1 MAEIDFEKIGLKVG
15 LEIHQ
20 QLDTH
25 KKLFCKCRPVESDE
39 YTEKFS
45 RSLRTAKS
53 ELGELD
59 PAALFEKAKSKKINY
74 YANSQSSC
82 LVEKDDEPPHELD
95 HDAKK
100 ISLLISSMLESK
112 IFSEI
117 HVMRKTVIDGSNT
130 SGFQRTMLVSQGGS
144 LNVNGKN
151 IGVQAVCLE
160 EDAAKLLSN
169 EQNETNYS
177 LDRLGVPLVE
187 IALEPVSTK
196 PSEVKEIALTL
207 GRNLRVIGRDME
219 TLGWKSEDEYTE
231 RAKRGIGSVR
241 QDVNISVSGGGG
253 VVEVKGVQQLDQLEK
268 IIGYE
273 AKRQHGLIQIGEKL
287 KKLSITI
294 TEEDVFDISQVLKEC
309 ESKIIQKALKSKAK
323 IKAIRLRNFSG
334 IFGFEPYPG
343 IRLGKEIGQLVRF
356 FGIGGVFHSDELPNY
371 GINDSD
377 VDKIRKHLE
386 LTNQDGFLI
395 IAGEDPK
402 LDYAIDSI
410 IKRIQDATSGVPAET
425 RAATQEGE
433 TVFLRPRP
441 GASRMYP
448 ETDIPS
454 ISIMP
459 EEVKLARD
467 KADATPTWD
476 QAIAEIQKKYN
487 LNNQQA
493 EQIFDS
499 EYAEEFVK
507 ICKIKKSEAALQFA
521 PTTVASILTSS
532 ITNWKREGFDTRR
545 LKRKFTRCPC
555 HMNDVVIIEFFKLF
569 ASAQI
574 SKEVLGWLLEYVVS
588 GKMPEGM
595 TEEMTRLMITLEATI
610 FPPTLKELEYLMS
623 AKPEVATVEEFM
635 EQHEG
640 GLRRR
645 YDGKKYLRKHLED
658 YDLFHYYKATGK
670 PIDVDKQEELYN
682 ILDKVAENNKEL
694 VEKGHLQTLMGLSKQ
709 AAGTYPA
716 RRIADYWKK
725 KFEER
730 KNAGSGI

>member
-1 MAEIDFEKIGLKVG
+1 MSEIDFEKIGLKVG

-20 QLDTH
+20 QLDTS
-25 KKLFCKCRPVESDE
+25 KKLFCKCRPIESDE

-45 RSLRTAKS
+45 RRLRTAKS

-59 PAALFEKAKSKKINY
+59 PAALFEKTKSKKINY

-82 LVEKDDEPPHELD
+82 LVEKDEEPPHDLD

-130 SGFQRTMLVSQGGS
+130 TGFQRTMLVSQGGN
-144 LNVNGKN
+144 LKINGKK

-160 EDAAKLLSN
+160 EDAAKLLKD
-169 EQNETNYS
+169 EQNERNYS

-207 GRNLRVIGRDME
+207 GRLLRATRMV
-219 TLGWKSEDEYTE
+219 
-231 RAKRGIGSVR
+231 KRGIGSIR
-241 QDVNISVSGGGG
+241 QDVNISVMNSG

-273 AKRQHGLIQIGEKL
+273 AKRQHGLILIAEKL

-294 TEEDVFDISQVLKEC
+294 SNEDVFDVTEVLKDC

-323 IKAIRLRNFSG
+323 IKAIRIRNFSG
-334 IFGFEPYPG
+334 MFGFEPYPG

-371 GINDSD
+371 GINDPY
-377 VDKIRKHLE
+377 VDKIRKYLE
-386 LTNQDGFLI
+386 LVDVDGFLI

-410 IKRIQDATSGVPAET
+410 IKRIQDATDGVPAET
-425 RAATQEGE
+425 RGVTQDGE
-433 TVFLRPRP
+433 TIFLRPRP

-454 ISIMP
+454 ISVLP
-459 EEVKLARD
+459 EEIKLARENIP
-467 KADATPTWD
+467 KSWD
-476 QAIAEIQKKYN
+476 DSIAEIQKKYN
-487 LNNQQA
+487 LNSQLS

-499 EYAEEFVK
+499 EYMELFEK
-507 ICKIKKSEAALQFA
+507 ICENKKNSANF
-521 PTTVASILTSS
+521 VASILCST
-532 ITNWKREGFDTRR
+532 ITNLQRKGFDALL
-545 LKRKFTRCPC
+545 LKPEHIAELFELLADDKIPKESLE
-555 HMNDVVIIEFFKLF
+555 IIFEN
-569 ASAQI
+569 I
-574 SKEVLGWLLEYVVS
+574 MS
-588 GKMPEGM
+588 GKSDTVSDAIQSTAVTSMSEGELNAILDEIIQKNM
-595 TEEMTRLMITLEATI
+595 ELV
-610 FPPTLKELEYLMS
+610 KEL
-623 AKPEVATVEEFM
+623 
-635 EQHEG
+635 G
-640 GLRRR
+640 
-645 YDGKKYLRKHLED
+645 
-658 YDLFHYYKATGK
+658 
-670 PIDVDKQEELYN
+670 
-682 ILDKVAENNKEL
+682 ENAIT
-694 VEKGHLQTLMGLSKQ
+694 TLMGIAMKQ
-709 AAGTYPA
+709 VRGKASGQTVNVLL
-716 RRIADYWKK
+716 RKK
-725 KFEER
+725 IQE
-730 KNAGSGI
+730 I

>member
-1 MAEIDFEKIGLKVG
+1 MTEIDFQKIGLKVG

-25 KKLFCKCRPVESDE
+25 KKLFCRCRPIESDE

-82 LVEKDDEPPHELD
+82 LVEKDDEPPHDLD

-130 SGFQRTMLVSQGGS
+130 SGFQRTMLVSQGGN
-144 LNVNGKN
+144 LKVNGKN
-151 IGVQAVCLE
+151 VGVQAVCLE
-160 EDAAKLLSN
+160 EDAAKLLKD
-169 EQNETNYS
+169 EQNERNYS
-177 LDRLGVPLVE
+177 LDRLGIPLVE

-207 GRNLRVIGRDME
+207 GRLLRATRMV
-219 TLGWKSEDEYTE
+219 
-231 RAKRGIGSVR
+231 KRGIGSIR
-241 QDVNISVSGGGG
+241 QDVNISVMNSG

-273 AKRQHGLIQIGEKL
+273 AKRQHGLILIAEKL
-287 KKLSITI
+287 KKLSMTI
-294 TEEDVFDISQVLKEC
+294 SNEDVFDITEVFKDC
-309 ESKIIQKALKSKAK
+309 ESKIIQNALKSKAK
-323 IKAIRLRNFSG
+323 IKAIRVRNFLGMFS
-334 IFGFEPYPG
+334 FEPYSG
-343 IRLGKEIGQLVRF
+343 IRLGKEIGQIVRF

-377 VDKIRKHLE
+377 VDRVKKHLE
-386 LTNQDGFLI
+386 LADGDGFLI
-395 IAGEDPK
+395 IAGEGSK

-410 IKRIQDATSGVPAET
+410 IKRIQDAANGVPAET
-425 RAATQEGE
+425 RAVTQEGE

-454 ISIMP
+454 ISVIP

-467 KADATPTWD
+467 TADATKSWD
-476 QAIAEIQKKYN
+476 ESIAEIQQKYS
-487 LNNQQA
+487 LNSQLS

-499 EYAEEFVK
+499 VYMELFEK
-507 ICKIKKSEAALQFA
+507 ICENKKNSPNF
-521 PTTVASILTSS
+521 VASILCSS
-532 ITNWKREGFDTRR
+532 ITNLERKGFDCTL
-545 LKRKFTRCPC
+545 LKPE
-555 HMNDVVIIEFFKLF
+555 HIIESF
-569 ASAQI
+569 
-574 SKEVLGWLLEYVVS
+574 ELLAS
-588 GKMPEGM
+588 GKIPKES
-595 TEEMTRLMITLEATI
+595 LEII
-610 FPPTLKELEYLMS
+610 FENIMSGKSENVAIAMQNTDVSSMNEDELN
-623 AKPEVATVEEFM
+623 
-635 EQHEG
+635 G
-640 GLRRR
+640 
-645 YDGKKYLRKHLED
+645 
-658 YDLFHYYKATGK
+658 
-670 PIDVDKQEELYN
+670 
-682 ILDKVAENNKEL
+682 ILDEIIQNNTEL
-694 VEKGHLQTLMGLSKQ
+694 VKKLGENAVTTLMGIAMKQ
-709 AAGTYPA
+709 VRGKVSGQTVNVLL
-716 RRIADYWKK
+716 RKK
-725 KFEER
+725 ISEL
-730 KNAGSGI
+730 